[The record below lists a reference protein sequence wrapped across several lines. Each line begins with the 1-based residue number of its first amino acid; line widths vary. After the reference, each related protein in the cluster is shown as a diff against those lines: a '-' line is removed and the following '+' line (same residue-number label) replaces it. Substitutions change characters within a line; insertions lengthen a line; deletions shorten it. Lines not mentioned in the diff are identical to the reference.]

1 MKKSLLLLAFATGCA
16 LYTADTVRAE
26 AEAAA
31 PAADASAKPADSEQA
46 TEPAKQDGE
55 KTDAQA
61 SNEAKPAEGTQNQE
75 QNKDQSQA
83 GGNAATD
90 VTASLRKKVQQI
102 DIGLASISKPSRY
115 LVSSCTRVKQHAE
128 KELKELDELA
138 SKVTSLTEMFN
149 NAQTGE
155 FPFTEVTDEDR
166 DKYQRDAMAAYN
178 AMLTDMKERKGR
190 RKVAGLDKF
199 EIMRERYQGIEE
211 YKKAY
216 EIYIKTLKQLEK
228 HWDKML
234 AKEEK
239 RRARYNEKR
248 RQSLDAADNE
258 QYEELAAYFKK
269 DGEDIAKVWYNPI
282 PTNLRMLQ
290 NCCNKLKDALRRSDF
305 NKMEPEV
312 GKVPQ
317 MIQQYWEMMD
327 QARQHMINGEF
338 DTARKVMRESEVN
351 REIARLRSY
360 LLPNEYR
367 DPMAAQY
374 RELENEISKRE
385 RARNNEKRDLDR
397 AVSAMERK
405 QRSLES
411 RLVSILESIEEEKA
425 RDVGHDSAVMLSDS
439 QEEQSESQ
447 DGGDAA
453 KPEGS
458 EGDGGADGDDG
469 GEEDKA
475 SADGDQSADGT
486 QTDRSGDAPAS
497 ETTGSEQQPAK

>member
-1 MKKSLLLLAFATGCA
+1 
-16 LYTADTVRAE
+16 
-26 AEAAA
+26 
-31 PAADASAKPADSEQA
+31 
-46 TEPAKQDGE
+46 
-55 KTDAQA
+55 
-61 SNEAKPAEGTQNQE
+61 
-75 QNKDQSQA
+75 
-83 GGNAATD
+83 
-90 VTASLRKKVQQI
+90 
-102 DIGLASISKPSRY
+102 
-115 LVSSCTRVKQHAE
+115 
-128 KELKELDELA
+128 
-138 SKVTSLTEMFN
+138 
-149 NAQTGE
+149 
-155 FPFTEVTDEDR
+155 
-166 DKYQRDAMAAYN
+166 MAAYN
-178 AMLTDMKERKGR
+178 AMLTDMKESKGR

-269 DGEDIAKVWYNPI
+269 DGDDIAKVWYNPI

-458 EGDGGADGDDG
+458 EGDGGADGADG
-469 GEEDKA
+469 GEEDKTP
-475 SADGDQSADGT
+475 ADGDQSADGA
-486 QTDRSGDAPAS
+486 QPDQSGDAPAS

>member
-1 MKKSLLLLAFATGCA
+1 MKKSLFLTAFLTGCA
-16 LYTADTVRAE
+16 LYSIDTAYADGEPSTG
-26 AEAAA
+26 AATA
-31 PAADASAKPADSEQA
+31 PASLEQPADQTEQKKEKADARAAN
-46 TEPAKQDGE
+46 
-55 KTDAQA
+55 TD
-61 SNEAKPAEGTQNQE
+61 KPAESAPNKE
-75 QNKDQSQA
+75 QKTEAANAPEQA
-83 GGNAATD
+83 PQAASSDAATD
-90 VTASLRKKVQQI
+90 VNSALRKKVEQI
-102 DIGLASISKPSRY
+102 DAGLASISKPSRY
-115 LVSSCTRVKQHAE
+115 LVSSCTRIKQYAE
-128 KELKELDELA
+128 KELKELDELS

-155 FPFTEVTDEDR
+155 FTFTEVSDEDR
-166 DKYQRDAMAAYN
+166 DKYQRDALAAYN
-178 AMLTDMKERKGR
+178 ALLTDMKETKGR

-234 AKEEK
+234 TKEEK

-248 RQSLDAADNE
+248 RQSLEAADME

-305 NKMEPEV
+305 NKLEPEV

-317 MIQQYWEMMD
+317 MIQQFWEMMD

-338 DTARKVMRESEVN
+338 ETARKVMRESEVN

-367 DPMAAQY
+367 DPMAAQS

-385 RARNNEKRDLDR
+385 RARNNEKRELDR
-397 AVSAMERK
+397 AVSALERK

-425 RDVGHDSAVMLSDS
+425 RDVGHDSAVMLTDS
-439 QEEQSESQ
+439 EEEQT
-447 DGGDAA
+447 D
-453 KPEGS
+453 
-458 EGDGGADGDDG
+458 ADGDASDG
-469 GEEDKA
+469 QEAEAGKDGTDSDNQQDGDKA
-475 SADGDQSADGT
+475 PDEGET
-486 QTDRSGDAPAS
+486 AS
-497 ETTGSEQQPAK
+497 EKAPESK